1 MSVPYFYLFK
11 AQNFAIVLSSLFPG
25 VQAKIV
31 QDLVVAVH
39 DMFLYTWKNVFGEV
53 ALGDQDEKIMLKGN
67 CSNFPNPCATDRKG

>member
-1 MSVPYFYLFK
+1 MSLPYFYLFK
-11 AQNFAIVLSSLFPG
+11 AQNFTIILSSLFPG

-53 ALGDQDEKIMLKGN
+53 ALGD
-67 CSNFPNPCATDRKG
+67 